1 MKVEFI
7 FTKNH
12 LEVTFTN
19 MSSDITE
26 GKTPSWDFGDGN
38 ISVEESPSHTYEKLG
53 RYIVTLSY
61 GEGEGESTSMV
72 VMVSDKVFT
81 TLSDTIYNLI
91 DYLLPADIFGEITAA
106 QKQQFISKWQLYL
119 APIVNHFIP
128 PVDSTNE
135 LYFEAL
141 ENQLVMEA
149 AAYDFMVLRV
159 NQMVQGFS
167 TKLTES
173 QQSSHSGSGDDDEE
187 GKVKHI
193 ATGPSE
199 VEFFNEED
207 YLSDVFANIIK
218 AMDPKGIIALMRQQL
233 CMLAER
239 LDIYLPICQRP
250 TNRPVVPRVVNRRK
264 PGFMGGP
271 DPVEALK

>member
-1 MKVEFI
+1 MNVEFI
-7 FTKNH
+7 FKKNK
-12 LEVTFTN
+12 LEVAFTN
-19 MSSDITE
+19 LSEDTGE
-26 GKTPSWDFGDGN
+26 ATPQWDFGDGN
-38 ISVEESPSHTYEKLG
+38 TSSEVSPTHTYEKLG

-61 GEGEGESTSMV
+61 SGSGENPSSTSKQV
-72 VMVSDKVFT
+72 IMVSDKVFT

-91 DYLLPADIFGEITAA
+91 DYLLPEDIFGEISMAK
-106 QKQQFISKWQLYL
+106 KQQLISKWQLYL
-119 APIVNHFIP
+119 APIVNHRIP
-128 PVDSTNE
+128 LEEFNNE

-149 AAYDFMVLRV
+149 SAYDLMVLQV

-167 TKLTES
+167 TKLTQS
-173 QQSSHSGSGDDDEE
+173 QKSSSSEEEEGE

-193 ATGPSE
+193 TTGPSE

-207 YLSDVFANIIK
+207 YLSDVFSSIIK
-218 AMDPKGIIALMRQQL
+218 AMDPEGIIALMKQQL

-239 LDIYLPICQRP
+239 LDIYLPICQRLP
-250 TNRPVVPRVVNRRK
+250 KKVIVPKVVNRRK

-271 DPVEALK
+271 DPIEALK

>member
-7 FTKNH
+7 FTKAQ
-12 LEVTFTN
+12 LEVSFTN
-19 MSSDITE
+19 LSSDIE
-26 GKTPSWDFGDGN
+26 AGKTPSWDFGDGGT
-38 ISVEESPSHTYEKLG
+38 STEENPTHTYEKLG

-61 GEGEGESTSMV
+61 GEGEGESTQLA
-72 VMVSDKVFT
+72 VMVSDKVKT
-81 TLSDTIYNLI
+81 TLSDTIYKLI
-91 DYLLPADIFGEITAA
+91 DYLLPEEIFGTISAA
-106 QKQQFISKWQLYL
+106 QKYQLISKWQLYL

-128 PVDSTNE
+128 LEDSYNE

-149 AAYDFMVLRV
+149 AAYDYMVLRV

-167 TKLTES
+167 TVLTES
-173 QQSSHSGSGDDDEE
+173 QQSSHSGSGEEEEE
-187 GKVKHI
+187 GRVKHI
-193 ATGPSE
+193 TTGPSE

-239 LDIYLPICQRP
+239 LDIYLPICQRVD
-250 TNRPVVPRVVNRRK
+250 NRPVVPKVVNRRK